1 MKTAGSGNDLRVRRT
16 HKLLRKALE
25 ELLSEPGQHF
35 SSITVN
41 QICEKA
47 MVHRTTFYKHF
58 EDKFD
63 LLVLWLS
70 QDKDEYMKFSV
81 DELLQTPFQ
90 NTSKNPNLELY
101 TKIMQTQKN
110 DEVFTSY
117 IKSKQKEVL
126 KQLMLELNQ
135 KGKKFSL
142 PIEIIA
148 EVYSEV
154 SSSLSI
160 WWLQGGRQVPPEQ
173 MDDYFYELL
182 NKDLF
187 WK

>member
-16 HKLLRKALE
+16 HKLLRQALE

-63 LLVLWLS
+63 LLALLLS
-70 QDKDEYMKFSV
+70 QDNNEYMNYSME
-81 DELLQTPFQ
+81 ELLQTPFQ
-90 NTSKNPNLELY
+90 ITSKNPNLDLY
-101 TKIMQTQKN
+101 AKIMQTQKN

-117 IKSKQKEVL
+117 IKSQQKETL
-126 KQLMLELNQ
+126 KQVMLELNQ
-135 KGKKFSL
+135 KGKKFSV

-173 MDDYFYELL
+173 MDHYLHELL